1 LAQAPLSAREQE
13 IARCIVEGLTD
24 REIAE
29 RLGIKQNTVRTH
41 VEKARAKSGSRNRAQ
56 LAAYYLTNYGAEG
69 EDD

>member
-1 LAQAPLSAREQE
+1 MQAPLSAREQE

-56 LAAYYLTNYGAEG
+56 LAAYYLQNYAGAAG